1 MSGPV
6 TYLVRRSWRTPDGLD
21 ASTSV
26 EAPDLDGAHA
36 IARRWAADERRH
48 HPPRTAV
55 AIVIAHQRDGCTI
68 HTDDVPVMRAVDDR
82 RPPPAEESIARAR
95 AMLADAAKRWAGDLR
110 GGFRP

>member
-6 TYLVRRSWRTPDGLD
+6 TYLVRRSWRTPDGRD
-21 ASTSV
+21 RS
-26 EAPDLDGAHA
+26 EDIGAPDLDGAHA

-68 HTDDVPVMRAVDDR
+68 QTDDVPIIRPVDDR
-82 RPPPAEESIARAR
+82 RPPPAEQSIANAR
-95 AMLADAAKRWAGDLR
+95 AALAADAERR
-110 GGFRP
+110 PYGGRNP

>member
-6 TYLVRRSWRTPDGLD
+6 TYLVRRSWRTPDGRD
-21 ASTSV
+21 RS
-26 EAPDLDGAHA
+26 EDIGAPDLDGAHA

-68 HTDDVPVMRAVDDR
+68 QTDDVPILRPAYDRHLPTAV
-82 RPPPAEESIARAR
+82 ESIRRAR
-95 AMLADAAKRWAGDLR
+95 QALADAAERR
-110 GGFRP
+110 PYGGRNP

>member
-1 MSGPV
+1 MSSV
-6 TYLVRRSWRTPDGLD
+6 TYLVRQTWRNGDGLD
-21 ASTSV
+21 EQRAV
-26 EAPDLDGAHA
+26 GAPDLDGAQA

-68 HTDDVPVMRAVDDR
+68 QTDEVPILRPAYDRHLPTAV
-82 RPPPAEESIARAR
+82 ESIRRAR
-95 AMLADAAKRWAGDLR
+95 QALAEAAKRWAGDLR